1 MDRVTEI
8 ERLIAPSLDG
18 LGYDLVRVRIS
29 GNRSL
34 TLQIMAER
42 KDRNEMTVDDCA
54 MISRN
59 LSAILD
65 VEDPIRGSYTLEV
78 SSPGIDRPLVRLRDF
93 VRFSG
98 FEARIE
104 TLDPIAQAG
113 GRKRFRGKICGV
125 EGETIHLEMEG
136 EAYFLPFETIGNAR
150 LVLTDELVQASMKG
164 QLGSQT

>member
-1 MDRVTEI
+1 MEPAARVEQ
-8 ERLIAPSLDG
+8 LIAPSIEAMG
-18 LGYDLVRVRIS
+18 FDLVRVKMTGGARA
-29 GNRSL
+29 R
-34 TLQIMAER
+34 LQIMAER
-42 KDRNEMTVDDCA
+42 PDGTMSVSDCA
-54 MISRN
+54 TVSRAV
-59 LSAILD
+59 SAILD
-65 VEDPIRGSYTLEV
+65 VEDPVAGGYDLEV

-98 FEARIE
+98 FEVRIE

-164 QLGSQT
+164 QLGSRT